1 MFRLKPTAE
10 QGENY
15 NDGTPFIQRLM
26 EKTEQVQSF
35 STCSAGKRSRA

>member
-26 EKTEQVQSF
+26 EKTEQGV
-35 STCSAGKRSRA
+35 KV